1 MLGFGNSPQ
10 EALAASLLVMVLA
23 GIFASGLMRWRRLM
37 RPTDLLMPV
46 ALLAAYWLVYNKVP
60 AFPPVGAVNKVF
72 YVIVIGTAVGF
83 AVEIAAQ
90 RAVRVVSLFQPVAAA
105 VYIGLPRLGVATWE
119 VAAAATAGAAIMWLI
134 LRGASVRTEDDVK
147 RGGVVAVLALSFAP
161 IALLG
166 ASSSSFQLCLMLAAG
181 CFGILLVH
189 IINPVFRFGGASSTG
204 ALGGLISV
212 AYTVVLITR
221 KADPIAIAILG
232 LCVVLPV
239 FSERICR
246 MLGISRQFPRLF
258 VHVALAVLPAALAVA
273 VAFLDYGSS
282 FPA

>member
-10 EALAASLLVMVLA
+10 EALAASLLAMVLV
-23 GIFASGLMRWRRLM
+23 GIFASGLLRWHGLM
-37 RPTDLLMPV
+37 RLTDLLMPA

-72 YVIVIGTAVGF
+72 YVIVLGTIVGF

-90 RAVRVVSLFQPVAAA
+90 PAVRVVSLFLPAAAA
-105 VYIGLPRLGVATWE
+105 VYIGLPRLGVASWE
-119 VAAAATAGAAIMWLI
+119 VVAAAAAGVVLMWLI
-134 LRGASVRTEDDVK
+134 LPGATAGPEDDVK
-147 RGGVVAVLALSFAP
+147 RGGVVAVLALGFAP
-161 IALLG
+161 ITLLG
-166 ASSSSFQLCLMLAAG
+166 ASSSSFQLCLILAAG

-189 IINPVFRFGGASSTG
+189 VVNPVFRFGGASATG

-221 KADPIAIAILG
+221 KADPIAIAILA
-232 LCVVLPV
+232 LCVVLPM
-239 FSERICR
+239 FSERVCR
-246 MLGISRQFPRLF
+246 MLTVSRPFPRLF
-258 VHVALAVLPAALAVA
+258 VHVSLALLPAALAVA

>member
-10 EALAASLLVMVLA
+10 EALAASLLAMVLV
-23 GIFASGLMRWRRLM
+23 GIFASGLMRWRGLIRL
-37 RPTDLLMPV
+37 TDLLMPV
-46 ALLAAYWLVYNKVP
+46 ALLAAYWLVYNKMP

-72 YVIVIGTAVGF
+72 YVIVIGTIVGF

-90 RAVRVVSLFQPVAAA
+90 PAVRVVSLFQPVAAA
-105 VYIGLPRLGVATWE
+105 VYIGLPRLVVASWE
-119 VAAAATAGAAIMWLI
+119 VVAAAAAGVAIMWLI
-134 LRGASVRTEDDVK
+134 LPGATAGPEDDVK
-147 RGGVVAVLALSFAP
+147 RGGIVAVLALGFAP

-189 IINPVFRFGGASSTG
+189 VVNPVFRFGGASATG

-221 KADPIAIAILG
+221 KADPIAIAVLG
-232 LCVVLPV
+232 LCLVLPV

-246 MLGISRQFPRLF
+246 MLGVSRSFPRLF
-258 VHVALAVLPAALAVA
+258 VHVSLAVLPAALAVA

-282 FPA
+282 FPV